1 MPPFKDGNL
10 VPDPPSPTSEAIVK
24 PNQSL
29 GQALVTEA
37 EKRHEE
43 NRREALLKDVAALI
57 AHRDESLERSD
68 FYTKA
73 AAWYT
78 RKLAALEAGEFEF
91 NPRTGTITPT
101 DPDLQRAN
109 Y

>member
-1 MPPFKDGNL
+1 MP
-10 VPDPPSPTSEAIVK
+10 EEIVK
-24 PNQSL
+24 PNQAF

-37 EKRHEE
+37 EKRNED
-43 NRREALLKDVAALI
+43 NRREALLIDVSRLA
-57 AHRDESLERSD
+57 AHRDESLEKSD
-68 FYTKA
+68 FHKKA
-73 AAWYT
+73 AEWYT

-91 NPRTGTITPT
+91 NPRTGQITPI